1 MGLHEIET
9 MKEIYAALKEIDS
22 NVMVYGEP
30 WNGGT
35 AAVKNG
41 ITSDSKDKIDE
52 MDGVGMFND
61 NIRNAIK
68 GAEFGGFQHG
78 FVQGVYTDKDNK
90 DLFDMVCKGLVGST
104 ELTKFPG
111 RSLNYVEC
119 HDNYTLFDKL
129 AMSYLGETE
138 RVSTEGNLLADLKD
152 ATTDAITIKD
162 VSSDKVVEIS
172 ALEMVKA
179 QNKLCAAI
187 VFLAQGTPFI
197 NGGQEFMRT
206 KNGDHNSYKSDDKVN
221 AIDMSFVETN
231 KDVYNVYK
239 GLIAL
244 RKANSTTFGAN
255 KTTTAEKVADGVIKY
270 TAGDFVV
277 YFNATKKYF
286 KIDATDYTKVVDV
299 TSGEVVESTTLPA
312 VVGAKNFVILKK

>member
-1 MGLHEIET
+1 MTVEPELFVHGENGYSDE
-9 MKEIYAALKEIDS
+9 MKEIYAELKEIDS
-22 NVMVYGEP
+22 AVMVYGEP
-30 WNGGT
+30 WTGGT
-35 AAVKNG
+35 AAVENG
-41 ITSDSKDKIDE
+41 ITSDTKKKIDE

-78 FVQGVYTDKDNK
+78 FVQGKYEDKDNK
-90 DLFDMVCKGLVGST
+90 DLIAEVIEGLKGSPS
-104 ELTKFPG
+104 LTKFPG

-129 AMSYLGETE
+129 AMSYLEIEE
-138 RVSTEGNLLADLKD
+138 RDSTQGNLLADLI
-152 ATTDAITIKD
+152 AAGG
-162 VSSDKVVEIS
+162 
-172 ALEMVKA
+172 LETVKA
-179 QNKLCAAI
+179 QNKMCAAI
-187 VFLAQGTPFI
+187 IFLAQGTPFI

-244 RKANSTTFGAN
+244 RKANPKSFGAN
-255 KTTTAEKVADGVIKY
+255 AASATKAADGVVKY
-270 TAGDFVV
+270 TAGDFMV
-277 YFNATKKYF
+277 YFNSAKAAF
-286 KIDATDYTKVVDV
+286 DIDTTGYTTLVDV
-299 TSGEVVESTTLPA
+299 TSGAVVESDALPTNVA
-312 VVGAKNFVILKK
+312 AGSFVILKK

>member
-1 MGLHEIET
+1 
-9 MKEIYAALKEIDS
+9 
-22 NVMVYGEP
+22 
-30 WNGGT
+30 
-35 AAVKNG
+35 
-41 ITSDSKDKIDE
+41 
-52 MDGVGMFND
+52 MFND
-61 NIRNAIK
+61 DIRNAIK

-78 FVQGVYTDKDNK
+78 FVQGTYVDNGEK
-90 DLFDMVCKGLVGST
+90 DLIAMVVEGLKGSPL
-104 ELTKFPG
+104 LTKFPG

-119 HDNYTLFDKL
+119 HDNFTLFDKL
-129 AMSYLGETE
+129 AMSYLKIEE
-138 RVSTEGNLLADLKD
+138 RDPNKGNLLADLIAARSDKISILKDVTSD
-152 ATTDAITIKD
+152 ATDD
-162 VSSDKVVEIS
+162 LVPVEETIS

-179 QNKLCAAI
+179 QNKMCAAI
-187 VFLAQGTPFI
+187 IFLAQGTPFI

-206 KNGDHNSYKSDDKVN
+206 KNGDHNSYMSSDDVN

-244 RKANSTTFGAN
+244 RKANADAFGAN
-255 KTTTAEKVADGVIKY
+255 KDASATKANTDGSVIKY

-277 YFNATKKYF
+277 YFNSTKTDF
-286 KIDATDYTKVVDV
+286 AIDTTGYTKLIDI